1 MLTAAT
7 LGMFGYGSYS
17 VVWAVVDLVRGAQL
31 ELWAELGL
39 IVFGL
44 LLVLSAALVRVGIPG
59 GLAASIGAMLGLQA
73 LAVHDAVHLGGG
85 VAPQIVRAVVAA
97 ALVAFAW
104 VGSREPGRPAAR
116 GGRD

>member
-17 VVWAVVDLVRGAQL
+17 VVWAVVNLVRGAQL

-59 GLAASIGAMLGLQA
+59 GLAALSTSRSPTIRPSSA
-73 LAVHDAVHLGGG
+73 HNSSC
-85 VAPQIVRAVVAA
+85 APRTRSTTAQTT
-97 ALVAFAW
+97 
-104 VGSREPGRPAAR
+104 E
-116 GGRD
+116 